1 MADVRPAAAWLPP
14 RDSLLPADASPR
26 SNDSA
31 FSSDGDRV
39 LAAVGAGLR
48 PGGVPADAAADRGE
62 RPDGVGL
69 PSSSARSVVD
79 EALSASFHRAVECE
93 KLITDILFDTN
104 CKVTNSHRSQIL
116 GHLRQLV
123 QECADMRAV
132 AARQCGRA
140 DELRDQLAQA
150 RLAAS
155 TVLQPAASSGPADLT
170 YAAVAHGGLRPA
182 FPPGPGAAAGQ
193 AAMLPDAARAV
204 AVGPQQ
210 RRDHAHVM
218 FLTPLVPTGTAAE
231 DIKHILKT
239 NVDPARENL
248 GAISVHKTPLGL
260 TVLSDDLASVQKLK
274 TLLERNPVTNT
285 AMSVRLVQ
293 QRKPHVKL
301 TGVDPDVPA
310 VNLVAQI
317 NSRNPDLRLD
327 PSTCEVR
334 VSFRE
339 RSGNFTHVVA
349 VDPPAYRSLMSRGR
363 VSVGWTSAAVV
374 EDVHVP
380 TCTFCATYGH
390 GRRSCPVR
398 QHPERAV
405 CTRCAGPHL
414 GEQCTVRMGD
424 AAVCCNECRRAGHP
438 SSHPTG
444 DKACPLLMARV
455 ARLRARTDYGVS
467 SWRRGGVADRRAFF
481 PVFISVFLLL
491 SFFSLLGVIAPPSA
505 SFVPPF
511 SFFLPGWAVWLGFVG
526 LRPGLIGIA
535 GWLVLFRC
543 GRRHSLVRASHL
555 SAPRSL
561 PSAMADASP
570 LRFLQA
576 NLANTRDATR
586 LLVQHMVEG
595 DFSFALV
602 SDPHT
607 HDHKIPHVPRNITV
621 FHSREHPRVALLA
634 RAPTFDLFPIYVS
647 QLIVAVSPASLP
659 TFETPY
665 ARSWIDVTLA
675 SVSLASAGF
684 TWQVSDRDN
693 LSDHRYVE
701 FTLFAA
707 TRRLE
712 RVLTN
717 YARAQILE
725 SLRLHPWFE
734 RVHYASLTSG
744 HALDSAVGHFYEIY
758 EGLRRRNLRK
768 AKPRGGKANA
778 WWSPQLAEER
788 LRVRAMRRRFKRAR
802 DPDLRSFYRTQYA
815 SAFAAY
821 KQHIRRAKDAADRAL
836 CQDMTARNLYG
847 SPFKLAFEKLH
858 SATLLPPLETSPNVL
873 TSSVLASASLLL
885 SEHVATDDPGCD
897 TPFHA
902 RLRTLACSDY
912 PPVPDDHAFTLPEI
926 EHALFQGNL
935 RSAPGL
941 DGLTGMFVRH
951 LFRIHPSF
959 FLLLFNAALRLGHFP
974 TSWKEGR
981 IIFIPKPG
989 RPPHL
994 PSAYRPIVMNSL
1006 FGKVLERLLN
1016 SRLYFFLNS
1025 NHLLHDSQF
1034 GFTHA
1039 RSAPLALYVLKQ
1051 RLLSLKAS
1059 KTPAVLISLDFQ
1071 GAFDSVW
1078 HAAVL
1083 FFLRRHRCPAN
1094 LCHLLRSF
1102 LSGRRVVFRAR
1113 AGESKTHQKQIMT
1126 KLIHASEASPQELL
1140 QTLRG
1145 LHFPAYPPD
1154 DHPDYTGS
1162 PNDLL
1167 DKPITEVKVRAE
1179 L

>member
-1 MADVRPAAAWLPP
+1 MADVRPAAAGLPP
-14 RDSLLPADASPR
+14 RDGLLPADASPR

-79 EALSASFHRAVECE
+79 EALSASFHRAVESE

-104 CKVTNSHRSQIL
+104 CKVTNSHRSQIF

-155 TVLQPAASSGPADLT
+155 TVLRPAASSGPADLT
-170 YAAVAHGGLRPA
+170 YAAVARGGLRPA
-182 FPPGPGAAAGQ
+182 FPPGPGAAAGR

-274 TLLERNPVTNT
+274 TLLEQNPVTNT

-363 VSVGWTSAAVV
+363 VSVGWTSATVV

-467 SWRRGGVADRRAFF
+467 SWRRGGVGDRRAFF

-561 PSAMADASP
+561 PTAMADASP

-586 LLVQHMVEG
+586 LLVQHMIEG

-607 HDHKIPHVPRNITV
+607 RDHKIPHVPRDITV

-647 QLIVAVSPASLP
+647 QLIVAVRCERAALSFVLVAIYAPPHRPLDPFLDELWQVFSDGSVRSYIMGGDFNAKHALWGPGPGDVRGAQLVQFATANALQILNSPASLP

-684 TWQVSDRDN
+684 TWQVSDHDN

-788 LRVRAMRRRFKRAR
+788 LRVRAMRRRFQRAR

-847 SPFKLAFEKLH
+847 SPFKLAFEKFH

-873 TSSVLASASLLL
+873 TSSVLASASLL
-885 SEHVATDDPGCD
+885 
-897 TPFHA
+897 
-902 RLRTLACSDY
+902 
-912 PPVPDDHAFTLPEI
+912 
-926 EHALFQGNL
+926 
-935 RSAPGL
+935 
-941 DGLTGMFVRH
+941 
-951 LFRIHPSF
+951 
-959 FLLLFNAALRLGHFP
+959 
-974 TSWKEGR
+974 
-981 IIFIPKPG
+981 
-989 RPPHL
+989 
-994 PSAYRPIVMNSL
+994 
-1006 FGKVLERLLN
+1006 
-1016 SRLYFFLNS
+1016 
-1025 NHLLHDSQF
+1025 
-1034 GFTHA
+1034 
-1039 RSAPLALYVLKQ
+1039 
-1051 RLLSLKAS
+1051 
-1059 KTPAVLISLDFQ
+1059 
-1071 GAFDSVW
+1071 
-1078 HAAVL
+1078 
-1083 FFLRRHRCPAN
+1083 
-1094 LCHLLRSF
+1094 
-1102 LSGRRVVFRAR
+1102 
-1113 AGESKTHQKQIMT
+1113 
-1126 KLIHASEASPQELL
+1126 
-1140 QTLRG
+1140 
-1145 LHFPAYPPD
+1145 
-1154 DHPDYTGS
+1154 
-1162 PNDLL
+1162 
-1167 DKPITEVKVRAE
+1167 
-1179 L
+1179 